1 MPGFG
6 TEPAQLERFASTFT
20 LEMAE
25 PFLPSKLVAEV
36 VQERGRQGERR
47 RSLPAELVAWLVVAA
62 GLWRAEGLS
71 NVLAAMGRGLFA
83 GLRWAV
89 RGGQTP
95 GSGAITRAR
104 ERLGVRPMFRLLR
117 RMAENWFARHG
128 EALRW
133 RGMALVALDGT
144 ALRMPDSPRNRAYF
158 GTHRSGPK
166 GKPSAY
172 PFANIVV
179 ALCAISHVV
188 LAGAVGRSHTSE
200 WTLVRRL
207 LGKLP
212 KRCLLLMDRGFLGCA
227 WLQEVTRE
235 GHDFVV
241 RFRRGRKLHDVRQIG
256 PGEALARIHLS
267 SKQRKARPDL
277 DHTLEVRAITY
288 QRPGFPPVTLLTSLK
303 DPLAFTAEEIVARY
317 RDRWEIELTFD
328 EVKTH
333 LLVGDVSL
341 RSKSPRLVWQEI
353 AGVLVAHN
361 LVRMHMGAAAAKE
374 SIAPHRLSYTD
385 SLVRL
390 RDLQR
395 RMADAP
401 ARRLPGLLADAH
413 ADIATRV
420 LPPRRTR
427 CYPRVVK
434 ANPCRYPIRRRSR
447 AA

>member
-36 VQERGRQGERR
+36 AQERGRQGERR

-71 NVLAAMGRGLFA
+71 NVLAAMARSVFA
-83 GLRWAV
+83 GLGWAI
-89 RGGQTP
+89 RGGQP
-95 GSGAITRAR
+95 PCSAAISRAR
-104 ERLGVRPMFRLLR
+104 ERLGLRPMFRLLR
-117 RMAENWFARHG
+117 HMAESWLARHG

-241 RFRRGRKLHDVRQIG
+241 RFRRGRNLHDVRQIG

-267 SKQRKARPDL
+267 SKQRKERPDL
-277 DHTLEVRAITY
+277 AHTLEVRVITY
-288 QRPGFPPVTLLTSLK
+288 QRPGFLPVTLLTSLK

-317 RDRWEIELTFD
+317 RDRWEIELAFD

-333 LLVGDVSL
+333 LLARGIPL

-353 AGVLVAHN
+353 AGVLIAHN
-361 LVRMHMGAAAAKE
+361 LVRMHMGDAAAK
-374 SIAPHRLSYTD
+374 AGVPPHSLSYTAA
-385 SLVRL
+385 LVRL

-401 ARRLPGLLADAH
+401 ARRLPRLLADAH
-413 ADIATRV
+413 ADIATCA
-420 LPPRRTR
+420 LPPRRPRT
-427 CYPRVVK
+427 YPRVVK
-434 ANPCRYPIRRRSR
+434 ANPCRYPIRRRIR